1 MRLKRRP
8 KSDEGSD
15 EDSLIRS
22 VLMRGCKATA
32 YSCCLY
38 AGIVTSEKSS
48 EEPVSRFRKSYDPLE
63 MRMCVRL

>member
-22 VLMRGCKATA
+22 VLMKGARPG
-32 YSCCLY
+32 YSLQLLPIRRY
-38 AGIVTSEKSS
+38 NTSENRAKN
-48 EEPVSRFRKSYDPLE
+48 VSRLS
-63 MRMCVRL
+63 